1 MLKNN
6 WEMLL
11 FDLIEAVWNESFPNP
26 PRNFTFSELTFS
38 DSCLMMLF
46 SN

>member
-11 FDLIEAVWNESFPNP
+11 FDLIEAVWNKLIEYANKLS
-26 PRNFTFSELTFS
+26 
-38 DSCLMMLF
+38 LMIHTYLSMR
-46 SN
+46 